1 MPNPRLPFAALRRCR
16 PFRFAAALALACA
29 LGLSGCAPST
39 SVTAEADETIDTW
52 MAARRYQAE
61 GRYELAK
68 QYYTLALA
76 SARTQSA
83 LDQLQ
88 RELFSVDLQIRTL
101 R

>member
-1 MPNPRLPFAALRRCR
+1 MSRPSLSTVCRRPRGLRL
-16 PFRFAAALALACA
+16 AAALLLACA
-29 LGLSGCAPST
+29 LGLTGCASQT
-39 SVTAEADETIDTW
+39 AVTAEADETIDTW

-68 QYYTLALA
+68 QYYSLALA

-88 RELFSVDLQIRTL
+88 RELFSVDMQLRTL

>member
-1 MPNPRLPFAALRRCR
+1 MFRPSLSALCHASRTLLL
-16 PFRFAAALALACA
+16 AAALALACGPCLTA
-29 LGLSGCAPST
+29 CSQIA
-39 SVTAEADETIDTW
+39 VTAEADETIDTW

-68 QYYTLALA
+68 QYYSLALA

-88 RELFSVDLQIRTL
+88 RELFSVDLQIRTM

>member
-1 MPNPRLPFAALRRCR
+1 MSR
-16 PFRFAAALALACA
+16 PCLSAVFRGSRAVLLAMALALASGP
-29 LGLSGCAPST
+29 GLTGCSPIAVS
-39 SVTAEADETIDTW
+39 AEADETIDTW

-68 QYYTLALA
+68 QYYSLALA

-88 RELFSVDLQIRTL
+88 RELFSVDLQIRTM

>member
-1 MPNPRLPFAALRRCR
+1 MLHPCLSSVFRGSRALL
-16 PFRFAAALALACA
+16 LALVLACGPC
-29 LGLSGCAPST
+29 LTGCSQLSVS
-39 SVTAEADETIDTW
+39 AEADETIDTW

-68 QYYTLALA
+68 QYYSLALA

-88 RELFSVDLQIRTL
+88 RELFSVDLQIRTM

>member
-1 MPNPRLPFAALRRCR
+1 MFRPCLSALYGGSRALLLAAVLT
-16 PFRFAAALALACA
+16 LACGPCLTA
-29 LGLSGCAPST
+29 CSQVA
-39 SVTAEADETIDTW
+39 VTAEADETIDTW

-68 QYYTLALA
+68 QYYSLALA

-88 RELFSVDLQIRTL
+88 RELFSVNLQIQTMR
-101 R
+101 

>member
-1 MPNPRLPFAALRRCR
+1 MPNPFFSTALRRFR
-16 PFRFAAALALACA
+16 PRRLVAVLLAACA
-29 LGLSGCAPST
+29 LGLAGCAPHT

-68 QYYTLALA
+68 QYYSLALA
-76 SARTQSA
+76 SVRTQSA

>member
-1 MPNPRLPFAALRRCR
+1 MFHPPLSTVCRRPRA
-16 PFRFAAALALACA
+16 FRFAAALLLACS
-29 LGLSGCAPST
+29 LGLTGCAPQI

-68 QYYTLALA
+68 QYYSLALA

-83 LDQLQ
+83 LDQRQ
-88 RELFSVDLQIRTL
+88 RELFSVDMQIRTL

>member
-1 MPNPRLPFAALRRCR
+1 MFRPPLSTVCRRPRA
-16 PFRFAAALALACA
+16 FRFAAALLLACS
-29 LGLSGCAPST
+29 LGLTGC
-39 SVTAEADETIDTW
+39 EADETIDTW

-68 QYYTLALA
+68 QYYSLALA

-88 RELFSVDLQIRTL
+88 RELFSVDMQIRTL

>member
-1 MPNPRLPFAALRRCR
+1 MSRPSLSTVCRRSRGLRL
-16 PFRFAAALALACA
+16 AAALLLACA
-29 LGLSGCAPST
+29 LGLTGCASQT
-39 SVTAEADETIDTW
+39 AVTAEADETIDTW

-68 QYYTLALA
+68 QYYSLALA

-88 RELFSVDLQIRTL
+88 RELFSVDMQIRTL

>member
-1 MPNPRLPFAALRRCR
+1 M
-16 PFRFAAALALACA
+16 FRFLCRASHALLLTLALACGPC
-29 LGLSGCAPST
+29 LTGCSQV
-39 SVTAEADETIDTW
+39 SVSAEADETIDTW

-68 QYYTLALA
+68 QYYSLALA

-88 RELFSVDLQIRTL
+88 RELFSVDLQIRTM